1 MQTSREEGDNHLYEF
16 GIFRTAP
23 TVSLIRRETLASIA
37 SKKFGNARG
46 SVEGGGEVVTLTC
59 KSTIVASETN
69 QNRMSR
75 PATTAKIE
83 WEERASFSDSPPSLC
98 VLAWRFNL
106 EASRQK
112 LNGGGDTDK
121 SK

>member
-46 SVEGGGEVVTLTC
+46 SMEGGGGDIDMQIDNCRIRDE
-59 KSTIVASETN
+59 SESN
-69 QNRMSR
+69 EPPCNNSENRMGGKGIIFR
-75 PATTAKIE
+75 
-83 WEERASFSDSPPSLC
+83 FPSIS
-98 VLAWRFNL
+98 VRFGL
-106 EASRQK
+106 EI
-112 LNGGGDTDK
+112 
-121 SK
+121 